1 MICSN
6 CGVDSCFVQMYG
18 QRYMDRARRYK
29 LRTGNDNKRTR
40 FLYRL
45 ITRERLGVLGRGFR
59 VRLPKCIELWVKRM
73 FPNEDNSPF
82 VGFRESN
89 QQNQL

>member
-1 MICSN
+1 MTIRK
-6 CGVDSCFVQMYG
+6 FV
-18 QRYMDRARRYK
+18 
-29 LRTGNDNKRTR
+29 
-40 FLYRL
+40 FLHRL

-82 VGFRESN
+82 VGFRESL